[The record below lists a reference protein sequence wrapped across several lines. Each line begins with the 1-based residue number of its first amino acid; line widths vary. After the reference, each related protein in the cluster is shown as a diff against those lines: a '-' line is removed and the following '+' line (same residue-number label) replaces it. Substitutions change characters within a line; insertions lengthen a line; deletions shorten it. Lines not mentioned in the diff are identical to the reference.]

1 MMKTYIVEAIS
12 DDALAYAEENLDV
25 VRWDNPKIKDLSEVE
40 AVLVRANKI
49 DKAFIDAAPKL
60 RIIAKHGV
68 GTDNIDIPY
77 AKSKGILVT
86 NTPTANSNSV
96 AEQAIALIFDCA
108 RKITQSHIDN
118 KKGLEHNQPMYLKG
132 YEITGKRLGLIGIG
146 HIGYLVGKKLKS
158 GFNMDVYAYDPFI
171 STEKCESMGFHHTK
185 DMDDIIKTCDV
196 ISISVP
202 LNDATRNLISKRELG
217 MMKPTTILI
226 NTSRGGIVNET
237 DLYEALQNKKIWG
250 AGFDAFVSEPL
261 PPHDKL
267 FNCFNFVG
275 TPHNGANT
283 YEALTRM
290 GTGAVDEIIRVSEN
304 KPTLTNLGAK
314 IH

>member
-132 YEITGKRLGLIGIG
+132 YEITGKKLGLIGIG

-158 GFNMDVYAYDPFI
+158 GFDMDVYAYDPFI
-171 STEKCESMGFHHTK
+171 SAEKCESMGFHHVK
-185 DMDDIIKTCDV
+185 SIDDIIKTCDV

>member
-1 MMKTYIVEAIS
+1 MKTYIVEAIS

>member
-1 MMKTYIVEAIS
+1 MKTYIFDPIS
-12 DDALAYAEENLDV
+12 DDALAYARKHLDV
-25 VRWDNPKIKDLSEVE
+25 VTWKDDKINSPSDAEACIVRTYKIGKDQ
-40 AVLVRANKI
+40 
-49 DKAFIDAAPKL
+49 IDAMPKL

-96 AEQAIALIFDCA
+96 AEQAVALIFDCA
-108 RKITQSHIDN
+108 RKITQAHIDN
-118 KKGLEHNQPMYLKG
+118 EKGLERNQPMYLKG

-171 STEKCESMGFHHTK
+171 STEKCESMGFHHVK
-185 DMDDIIKTCDV
+185 SIDDIIKICDV

-290 GTGAVDEIIRVSEN
+290 GTGAVDEIIRVKEN
-304 KPTLTNLGAK
+304 KPTLTNLGNK
-314 IH
+314 LH

>member
-1 MMKTYIVEAIS
+1 MKTYIFDPIS
-12 DDALAYAEENLDV
+12 DDALAYARERLDV
-25 VRWDNPKIKDLSEVE
+25 VTWDSEDIHDITNAEACIVRTYKIGKEQ
-40 AVLVRANKI
+40 
-49 DKAFIDAAPKL
+49 IDAMPKL

-77 AKSKGILVT
+77 AKSKNIIVT

-96 AEQAIALIFDCA
+96 AEQAIALILDCA
-108 RKITQSHIDN
+108 RKITQGHMDN
-118 KKGLEHNQPMYLKG
+118 EKGLERNQPMYLKG
-132 YEITGKRLGLIGIG
+132 YEITEKKLGLIGIG
-146 HIGYLVGKKLKS
+146 HIGYLVGQKLKN

-171 STEKCESMGFHHTK
+171 TPERCADMGFHYVK
-185 DMDDIIKTCDV
+185 ELDDIVKSCDI

-202 LNDATRNLISKRELG
+202 LNDSTRNMIGKREID

-226 NTSRGGIVNET
+226 NTSRGGIVNED
-237 DLYEALQNKKIWG
+237 DLYEALQQKRIWG
-250 AGFDAFVSEPL
+250 AGFDAFVAEPL
-261 PPHDKL
+261 PLHDRL
-267 FNCFNFVG
+267 FQCFNFVG

-290 GTGAVDEIIRVSEN
+290 GTGAVDEIIRVDKGEST
-304 KPTLTNLGAK
+304 KTNLGNT

>member
-77 AKSKGILVT
+77 AKSKDILVT
-86 NTPTANSNSV
+86 NTPTANSISV

-158 GFNMDVYAYDPFI
+158 GFDMDVYAYDPFI
-171 STEKCESMGFHHTK
+171 SAEKCESMGFHHTK

>member
-202 LNDATRNLISKRELG
+202 LNDATRNLISKRELV